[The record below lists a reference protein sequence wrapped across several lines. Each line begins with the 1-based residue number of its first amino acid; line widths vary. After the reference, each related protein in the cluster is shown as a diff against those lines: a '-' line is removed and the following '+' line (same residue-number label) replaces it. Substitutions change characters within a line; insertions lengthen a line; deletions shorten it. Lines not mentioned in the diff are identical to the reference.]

1 MLEGNLI
8 SGTTNDDGGAGYN
21 SQVTFT
27 AAETGTYYIAAGAYS
42 GRGTYEVAVTDTSP
56 STDPVGDGATDLGDI
71 TALAGLQF
79 SAASID
85 GSSDSVDYWR
95 FTLSEAR
102 RVGVGLRQQD
112 ANADLFLEDAE
123 GNVLYS
129 STEDG
134 TANEW
139 ISQTL
144 LAGTYFVRVEAQE
157 EGANEF
163 KLRYGVSAANPDEVA
178 ALEQQQQQGT
188 DEAPAFV
195 SGSYAFSLAENADGG
210 TSPVSLGSVSATD
223 PEDSTIIYSI
233 EAGNSDGLFAI
244 DFETGALSYQGT
256 GEDYESGTTSY
267 ELTVRA
273 GDGSLHSDVTVT
285 VNVTDVQEAP
295 EFAEGSYA
303 FDLAENADGG
313 ATSVALGAVSATD
326 PENSTIT
333 YSIEA
338 GDSGGLFAIDP
349 GTGALSY
356 EGAGEDYESGTTSYE
371 LTVRASDGGLHSDVT
386 VAVNVTDLQEP
397 EEVEP
402 LVTQSEQSTPQTVS
416 EPAGEDFAA
425 NISTA
430 GRIAV
435 GDTATGKIGSTGD
448 RDGFAVELV
457 AGRTYIIDLRG
468 SPTGDG
474 TLNDPYLRGI
484 KGPDGSRIAGVSND
498 DGGEGYN
505 SQLNFTPTESGTHYI
520 IAGAYSGLGTYEVEV
535 RDVSPQTAQQE
546 TVNGPPAFGETSYEF
561 TLAENADGGTNG
573 VSLGAVSAADPEDS
587 TITYSI
593 EAGDSGGLFAIDSE
607 TGALSYQGA
616 GEDYESGATSYEL
629 TVRASDG
636 GLHSD
641 VTVAVNVT
649 DVAEAPAFAEGSYA
663 FSLAENADGGAT
675 RVGLG
680 AVSATDPENS
690 TITYS
695 IEAGDSGGLFAIDSE
710 TGALSY
716 QGAGEDYESGATSY
730 ELTVRASDGG
740 LHSDVTVAVNVTD
753 VAEAPAFAEGS
764 YAFSVYSARRT
775 RTAARPVRV
784 APCWA
789 RYSGTRR
796 TVRASDRKTRRLPT
810 ASRRAT
816 PVACSTAS
824 TGDSGGLFA
833 IDSETG
839 ALSYHGAGE
848 DYESGTTSYELTVR
862 ASDGSLHSDVTVTVN
877 VTDVQEA
884 PAFAEGSY
892 AFDLAENADGGAA
905 SVALGAV
912 SATDP
917 ENSTITYSIEAGDS
931 GGLFAIDSETG
942 ALSYQGAGEDYESG
956 TTSYELTVRA
966 SDGSLHSD
974 VTVTVN
980 VTDVEEYVI
989 LAQEVTETQQSVS
1002 EPDGQDLPDGVSTT
1016 GRVAVGGSATGG
1028 IENWGDR
1035 DWFAVE
1041 LEAGKSYRI
1050 DLKGRLT
1057 GDGTLSNPYLYGV
1070 YDADG
1075 NFIAGTTN
1083 DNGGYI
1089 SNSRVRF
1096 TAEEDATYYVAAGA
1110 WGYWQGT
1117 YTLSV
1122 TDVTHGIPDDFSSDT
1137 GTTGRVAV
1145 GGSATGEIH
1154 VFNDHDWFAVELD
1167 AGSTYRI
1174 DLEGSWT
1181 GGGTMRNPHLGSVRD
1196 ADGVRILYTRDDDGG
1211 VGWNSRVRFTATD
1224 AGTYYLVAGNS
1235 YVYTGGGEYDS
1246 KGTYTLSVTAVV
1258 DDFEAGTG
1266 TSGAVAVGGS
1276 VTSDIE
1282 FGDDR
1287 DWFAVE
1293 LDAGRIYRIDLE
1305 DSETGD
1311 GTLSNPYLR
1320 GIYDADGN
1328 FIGSTTDDN
1337 GGEGANSRVYFT
1349 ADDAG
1354 TYYVAAGSYGET
1366 VGTYTL
1372 SVTEVVDDFEAGTGT
1387 SGAVEVG
1394 GSATGEIEIFSDRD
1408 WFAVDLEKGTT
1419 YLIDLRGSE
1428 TGDGTV
1434 DDPYLRGVYGADGNF
1449 IPGTKDN
1456 NGGVGWN
1463 SRVTFTAE
1471 EDATYYVAAGSYQ
1484 DTEGTYTLSV
1494 TEPTDDFAAGTGT
1507 TGAVAVGGSVTGD
1520 IEFHRDRDWFAVELD
1535 AGKRYRIDL
1544 EGSSTGD
1551 STLYNPYLRGVHDAD
1566 GLLLAGTTDNNGG
1579 AGYNSRV
1586 YFTAEDAGTYYVAA
1600 GAYGSREGAY
1610 TLSVTEPTDDFEAET
1625 GTSGAVAVG
1634 GSATGEIEE
1643 AGDQDW
1649 FALTLEA
1656 GRTYQIDLEGYDT
1669 GNGTLM
1675 DPYLRG
1681 VYGADGNFIAG
1692 TTDDNGGVG
1701 LNSRIY
1707 FTAEDAGAYYVAA
1720 GANGSREGTYRLS
1733 VADVTDGVPDDFEA
1747 GTGTTGVVA
1756 VGGSATGEIE
1766 TFGDRDWFAV
1776 ELAAG
1781 RTYRIDLEGSQTGAG
1796 TLSNPYLRGV
1806 HDANGVL
1813 IPGTTADDDGEGTN
1827 SRVFFTAEDAGTYYV
1842 AAGAW
1847 SDREGTYTLSV
1858 TEVMDDFAAGTE
1870 TTGTVEVGGSATGEI
1885 EYYDDRDWFAVE
1897 LDAGRTYQID
1907 LEGYDTGA
1915 GTLGNPFLHGVYDA
1929 DGVRLPGT
1937 TNNNGGVA
1945 RNSQLTFT
1953 AEDAGVYYVAAG
1965 AKGSREGAYTLSVV
1979 DITNGVPDDFEAGTG
1994 TSGAVAVGGSA
2005 TGEIESRGDRD
2016 WFAVTLETVR
2026 NYRIDLKGYDTGDG
2040 TLRQPY
2046 LRGIYDADG
2055 NFIARTTNN
2064 SAGTGWNS
2072 RVFFTSGEAGTY
2084 YVAAGSYQYT
2094 EGTYT
2099 LSVVDI
2105 TNGVPDDFEAGTGT
2119 SGAVAVGGSATGE
2132 IEIFS
2137 DRDWFAVELDAGA
2150 TYRIDLKGYDTG
2162 DGTLRNPYLRGVH
2175 DGDGVRLPGTR
2186 NNNGGAGNNSGLTFT
2201 ADDAGTYYVAA
2212 GALGEGEGTYTL
2224 SVEEVL

>member
-1 MLEGNLI
+1 M
-8 SGTTNDDGGAGYN
+8 
-21 SQVTFT
+21 
-27 AAETGTYYIAAGAYS
+27 
-42 GRGTYEVAVTDTSP
+42 
-56 STDPVGDGATDLGDI
+56 
-71 TALAGLQF
+71 
-79 SAASID
+79 
-85 GSSDSVDYWR
+85 
-95 FTLSEAR
+95 
-102 RVGVGLRQQD
+102 
-112 ANADLFLEDAE
+112 
-123 GNVLYS
+123 
-129 STEDG
+129 
-134 TANEW
+134 
-139 ISQTL
+139 
-144 LAGTYFVRVEAQE
+144 
-157 EGANEF
+157 
-163 KLRYGVSAANPDEVA
+163 
-178 ALEQQQQQGT
+178 
-188 DEAPAFV
+188 
-195 SGSYAFSLAENADGG
+195 
-210 TSPVSLGSVSATD
+210 
-223 PEDSTIIYSI
+223 
-233 EAGNSDGLFAI
+233 
-244 DFETGALSYQGT
+244 
-256 GEDYESGTTSY
+256 
-267 ELTVRA
+267 
-273 GDGSLHSDVTVT
+273 TVT

-295 EFAEGSYA
+295 EFAEASYA

-616 GEDYESGATSYEL
+616 GEDYESGTTSYEL

-680 AVSATDPENS
+680 EVSATDPENSTITYSIEAGDSGGLFAIDSETGALSYQGAGEDYESGTTSYELTVRASDGSLHSDVTVTVNVTDVQEAPEFAEASYAFDLAENADGGASSVALGAVSATDPEDGTVSYSIEAGNSDGLFAIDSETGALSYQGAGEDYESGTTSYELTVRAGDGSLHSDVTVTVNVIDAQEAPAFAEGSYALDLAENADGGTSSVGLGAVSATDPENS

-716 QGAGEDYESGATSY
+716 QGAGEDYESGTTSY
-730 ELTVRASDGG
+730 ELTVRASDGS
-740 LHSDVTVAVNVTD
+740 LHSDVTVTVNVTD
-753 VAEAPAFAEGS
+753 VQEAPAFAEGS
-764 YAFSVYSARRT
+764 YAFDLAENADGGAISVALGAVSATDPENSTITYSIEA
-775 RTAARPVRV
+775 
-784 APCWA
+784 
-789 RYSGTRR
+789 
-796 TVRASDRKTRRLPT
+796 
-810 ASRRAT
+810 
-816 PVACSTAS
+816 
-824 TGDSGGLFA
+824 GDSGGLFA

-892 AFDLAENADGGAA
+892 AFDLAENADGGAI

-1701 LNSRIY
+1701 LNSRIS

-1766 TFGDRDWFAV
+1766 TFDDRDWFAV
-1776 ELAAG
+1776 ELDTG

-1796 TLSNPYLRGV
+1796 TLSNPYLHGV
-1806 HDANGVL
+1806 YDANGVL

-1827 SRVFFTAEDAGTYYV
+1827 SRVFFTAEGAGTYYV

-2105 TNGVPDDFEAGTGT
+2105 TNGVPDDFEAGTET

-2175 DGDGVRLPGTR
+2175 DGDGNLLPGTR
-2186 NNNGGAGNNSGLTFT
+2186 NDNGGAGNNSELTFT
-2201 ADDAGTYYVAA
+2201 AEDAGTYYVVA
-2212 GALGEGEGTYTL
+2212 GAGAYGSREGTYTL
-2224 SVEEVL
+2224 SVEEAM

>member
-1 MLEGNLI
+1 M
-8 SGTTNDDGGAGYN
+8 
-21 SQVTFT
+21 
-27 AAETGTYYIAAGAYS
+27 
-42 GRGTYEVAVTDTSP
+42 
-56 STDPVGDGATDLGDI
+56 
-71 TALAGLQF
+71 
-79 SAASID
+79 
-85 GSSDSVDYWR
+85 
-95 FTLSEAR
+95 
-102 RVGVGLRQQD
+102 
-112 ANADLFLEDAE
+112 
-123 GNVLYS
+123 
-129 STEDG
+129 
-134 TANEW
+134 
-139 ISQTL
+139 
-144 LAGTYFVRVEAQE
+144 
-157 EGANEF
+157 
-163 KLRYGVSAANPDEVA
+163 
-178 ALEQQQQQGT
+178 
-188 DEAPAFV
+188 
-195 SGSYAFSLAENADGG
+195 
-210 TSPVSLGSVSATD
+210 
-223 PEDSTIIYSI
+223 
-233 EAGNSDGLFAI
+233 
-244 DFETGALSYQGT
+244 
-256 GEDYESGTTSY
+256 
-267 ELTVRA
+267 
-273 GDGSLHSDVTVT
+273 
-285 VNVTDVQEAP
+285 
-295 EFAEGSYA
+295 
-303 FDLAENADGG
+303 
-313 ATSVALGAVSATD
+313 
-326 PENSTIT
+326 
-333 YSIEA
+333 
-338 GDSGGLFAIDP
+338 
-349 GTGALSY
+349 
-356 EGAGEDYESGTTSYE
+356 
-371 LTVRASDGGLHSDVT
+371 
-386 VAVNVTDLQEP
+386 
-397 EEVEP
+397 
-402 LVTQSEQSTPQTVS
+402 
-416 EPAGEDFAA
+416 
-425 NISTA
+425 
-430 GRIAV
+430 
-435 GDTATGKIGSTGD
+435 
-448 RDGFAVELV
+448 
-457 AGRTYIIDLRG
+457 
-468 SPTGDG
+468 
-474 TLNDPYLRGI
+474 
-484 KGPDGSRIAGVSND
+484 
-498 DGGEGYN
+498 
-505 SQLNFTPTESGTHYI
+505 
-520 IAGAYSGLGTYEVEV
+520 
-535 RDVSPQTAQQE
+535 
-546 TVNGPPAFGETSYEF
+546 
-561 TLAENADGGTNG
+561 
-573 VSLGAVSAADPEDS
+573 
-587 TITYSI
+587 
-593 EAGDSGGLFAIDSE
+593 
-607 TGALSYQGA
+607 
-616 GEDYESGATSYEL
+616 
-629 TVRASDG
+629 
-636 GLHSD
+636 
-641 VTVAVNVT
+641 
-649 DVAEAPAFAEGSYA
+649 
-663 FSLAENADGGAT
+663 
-675 RVGLG
+675 
-680 AVSATDPENS
+680 
-690 TITYS
+690 
-695 IEAGDSGGLFAIDSE
+695 
-710 TGALSY
+710 
-716 QGAGEDYESGATSY
+716 
-730 ELTVRASDGG
+730 
-740 LHSDVTVAVNVTD
+740 
-753 VAEAPAFAEGS
+753 
-764 YAFSVYSARRT
+764 
-775 RTAARPVRV
+775 
-784 APCWA
+784 
-789 RYSGTRR
+789 
-796 TVRASDRKTRRLPT
+796 
-810 ASRRAT
+810 
-816 PVACSTAS
+816 
-824 TGDSGGLFA
+824 
-833 IDSETG
+833 
-839 ALSYHGAGE
+839 
-848 DYESGTTSYELTVR
+848 
-862 ASDGSLHSDVTVTVN
+862 
-877 VTDVQEA
+877 
-884 PAFAEGSY
+884 
-892 AFDLAENADGGAA
+892 
-905 SVALGAV
+905 
-912 SATDP
+912 
-917 ENSTITYSIEAGDS
+917 
-931 GGLFAIDSETG
+931 
-942 ALSYQGAGEDYESG
+942 
-956 TTSYELTVRA
+956 
-966 SDGSLHSD
+966 
-974 VTVTVN
+974 
-980 VTDVEEYVI
+980 
-989 LAQEVTETQQSVS
+989 S

-1145 GGSATGEIH
+1145 GGSVTGEIH

-1449 IPGTKDN
+1449 IAGTKDN

-1507 TGAVAVGGSVTGD
+1507 TGEVAVGGSVTGD

-1720 GANGSREGTYRLS
+1720 GANGSREGAYRLS